1 MAVWHPRCL
10 VKGAAGVF
18 DGQIIR
24 AENLNK
30 IEPRDNG
37 SSLVAA
43 RQFTEW

>member
-1 MAVWHPRCL
+1 MAVRPPRRL
-10 VKGAAGVF
+10 VKGAASVF
-18 DGQIIR
+18 HGQIIQ
-24 AENLNK
+24 AKNLIK

>member
-1 MAVWHPRCL
+1 MAVRHPRRL
-10 VKGAAGVF
+10 VKGAASVF
-18 DGQIIR
+18 HGQIIR
-24 AENLNK
+24 AENLIK